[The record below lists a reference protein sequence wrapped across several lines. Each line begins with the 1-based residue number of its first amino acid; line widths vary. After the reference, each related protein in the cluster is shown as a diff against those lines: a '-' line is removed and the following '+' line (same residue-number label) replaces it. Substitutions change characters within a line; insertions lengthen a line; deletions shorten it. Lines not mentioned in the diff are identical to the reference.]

1 MRSSSRARRGFRVE
15 AKHDAGAQAQAGQ
28 GQCPEGDTAT
38 EQPAARVLVVEV
50 ARGRA
55 DHDDVRCLHQPRF
68 RSRPGPGARA
78 GHVSEKPILGPVTL
92 RDGDAP
98 PYYFYELHES
108 DTDLFAD
115 VLLAHETE
123 YDEAEFLELVLEAR
137 KRVIDDYGEDSLIEA
152 VAAELA
158 AQAGFLIID
167 DSQLRVAVNV
177 SADEEGTFV
186 ADVDEIGGAWERRGG
201 GLPHHARGRRARR
214 CGLGRGRRHARQ
226 GRPPQRRLTA
236 TAAPGLPRPLRR

>member
-1 MRSSSRARRGFRVE
+1 
-15 AKHDAGAQAQAGQ
+15 
-28 GQCPEGDTAT
+28 
-38 EQPAARVLVVEV
+38 
-50 ARGRA
+50 
-55 DHDDVRCLHQPRF
+55 VR
-68 RSRPGPGARA
+68 
-78 GHVSEKPILGPVTL
+78 EKPILGHVTS

-137 KRVIDDYGEDSLIEA
+137 KKVIDHFEADSLIEA

-158 AQAGFLIID
+158 ERAGFLIID

-177 SADEEGTFV
+177 SADDEATFV
-186 ADVDEIGGAWERRGG
+186 ADVDQTGSA
-201 GLPHHARGRRARR
+201 
-214 CGLGRGRRHARQ
+214 GRGHDFRTLLVDVEPDDAAWGVPDGSRVKDD
-226 GRPPQRRLTA
+226 RLSDD
-236 TAAPGLPRPLRR
+236 